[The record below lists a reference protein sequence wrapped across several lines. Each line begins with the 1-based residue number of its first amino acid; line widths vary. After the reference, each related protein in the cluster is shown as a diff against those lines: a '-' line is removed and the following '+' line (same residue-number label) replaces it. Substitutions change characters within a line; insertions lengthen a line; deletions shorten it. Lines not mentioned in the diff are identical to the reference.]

1 MKKTCASEEN
11 MKMAFI
17 NLIPA
22 IIYAVVLSG
31 QFLGDLTAGHRI
43 LIGIVFVFAYMLLAL
58 LPYSSFITSIA
69 RAVFYVGLIWVL
81 CSKASSQIVVVI
93 LKVVTAAFVGLLEL
107 SIAINITMKN

>member
-11 MKMAFI
+11 MKMTFI

-43 LIGIVFVFAYMLLAL
+43 LIGIVFVFVYMLLAL

-69 RAVFYVGLIWVL
+69 SAVIYIGLIWVL

>member
-69 RAVFYVGLIWVL
+69 SAVIYIGWQYSVQPKAFQPKLI
-81 CSKASSQIVVVI
+81 SFASAPFA
-93 LKVVTAAFVGLLEL
+93 K
-107 SIAINITMKN
+107 K